1 MIEEYFGLREKP
13 FALTPDPRF
22 FYLSN
27 DHLEALEHLIY
38 GINEGEGFLLLV
50 GEIGTGK
57 TTLSRVLVEKLSRD
71 VVFSLILNPFQ
82 DFFNLLKNILW
93 DLGLI
98 PEGLAES
105 ELINQ
110 LLEFILHEVGPQ
122 GKKVL
127 IIIDEAQNLSD
138 DTLEK
143 LRILSNFETDKEKLL
158 QILLLGQEEL
168 LQKLEAPHL
177 RQLNQR
183 ISIRYFLSPLKKS
196 EIGHYLQHRL
206 KAAGASRELKFT
218 RGALNAIYKIS
229 KGVPR
234 IINMLAARCLVAA
247 FVRETDRLDRKAVLQ
262 ARDSLF
268 GEKYSRLKKI
278 SNGGTAKD
286 ESKFSR
292 HVRWA
297 GERISLQKCSRLL
310 NHGLIISIFEEYD

>member
-22 FYLSN
+22 FYLSL

-98 PEGLAES
+98 PNGDSES

-110 LLEFILHEVGPQ
+110 LLEFILHEIGPQ

-127 IIIDEAQNLSD
+127 IVIDEAQNLSD
-138 DTLEK
+138 EVLEK

-168 LQKLEAPHL
+168 LQKLKSPAL
-177 RQLNQR
+177 RQLDQR
-183 ISIRYFLSPLKKS
+183 ISIRYYLTPLKKN
-196 EIGHYLQHRL
+196 EIRYYLQHRL
-206 KAAGASRELKFT
+206 KAAGAQNELTFT
-218 RGALNAIYKIS
+218 RGAINAIHKIT

-234 IINMLAARCLVAA
+234 LINMLAARCLVAA
-247 FVRETDRLDRKAVLQ
+247 FVREKNRIDRKIILQ
-262 ARDSLF
+262 ARNSLF
-268 GEKYSRLKKI
+268 GDKYELLKRMKKDSFGKEEI
-278 SNGGTAKD
+278 KD
-286 ESKFSR
+286 E
-292 HVRWA
+292 
-297 GERISLQKCSRLL
+297 L
-310 NHGLIISIFEEYD
+310 NL